1 MDERISSVHHNQ
13 PQDRRSV
20 DELKLY
26 SVTFTRSS
34 PKTTQPN
41 PNDTGAVGG
50 ISFTHQLLHQRKT
63 NYASTDSKTI
73 AINTNNSTVLFTY
86 TFT

>member
-1 MDERISSVHHNQ
+1 MNGYPV
-13 PQDRRSV
+13 
-20 DELKLY
+20 
-26 SVTFTRSS
+26 FTTTNH
-34 PKTTQPN
+34 KTVVQWMNLSYIQSLSHDQAPRQPN

-63 NYASTDSKTI
+63 NYASTDSKAI
-73 AINTNNSTVLFTY
+73 AINANNSTVLFTY

>member
-1 MDERISSVHHNQ
+1 MNGYPVFTLTNQ
-13 PQDRRSV
+13 KTVGKWMNLSYIQ
-20 DELKLY
+20 
-26 SVTFTRSS
+26 S
-34 PKTTQPN
+34 PKHDQAPRQPN
-41 PNDTGAVGG
+41 PNDTGAVRG

-63 NYASTDSKTI
+63 NYASTDSKSI

>member
-1 MDERISSVHHNQ
+1 MNGYTV
-13 PQDRRSV
+13 
-20 DELKLY
+20 
-26 SVTFTRSS
+26 FTITNH
-34 PKTTQPN
+34 KTVVKWMNLSYIQSFSHDQAPRQPN

-50 ISFTHQLLHQRKT
+50 ISFTHQLLHQRKI